1 MGIISYKMGR
11 NMMCVRCAYTPRTGG
26 TPFYAVLSLLAL
38 SARRQHDDTPSI
50 DRPCGRDHVA
60 QSWAFISY
68 KMGRDM
74 MYVRCAYTPRTGS
87 VPFCCF
93 SHFARSIDRAMG
105 RQQTCR
111 TVLQSAMSPRTE
123 SKDLPRVSPGRTVFA
138 CPNGHQKSGFSAS
151 DVRSEHIAGTA
162 RTRRT
167 T

>member
-1 MGIISYKMGR
+1 MWTGSGGTILGIISYKMGR
-11 NMMCVRCAYTPRTGG
+11 NMV
-26 TPFYAVLSLLAL
+26 
-38 SARRQHDDTPSI
+38 
-50 DRPCGRDHVA
+50 
-60 QSWAFISY
+60 
-68 KMGRDM
+68 
-74 MYVRCAYTPRTGS
+74 YVRCAYTPRTGS

-123 SKDLPRVSPGRTVFA
+123 SKDLPCVSPGRTVFA

-151 DVRSEHIAGTA
+151 NVRSEHIAGTA

>member
-1 MGIISYKMGR
+1 MWAGSGGTILGIISYKMGR
-11 NMMCVRCAYTPRTGG
+11 NMV
-26 TPFYAVLSLLAL
+26 
-38 SARRQHDDTPSI
+38 
-50 DRPCGRDHVA
+50 
-60 QSWAFISY
+60 
-68 KMGRDM
+68 
-74 MYVRCAYTPRTGS
+74 YVHCAYTPRTGS